1 VRGHQRVIGR
11 CLLILFLLGV
21 KVKDN
26 QHAIKLYPWIL
37 HLIGYSESE
46 PQYAIEHSLIL
57 YLCFTVKER
66 QHGIEHYP
74 LILHLIGFNVKE
86 PQDVIERQP

>member
-1 VRGHQRVIGR
+1 
-11 CLLILFLLGV
+11 LFLLGI

-26 QHAIKLYPWIL
+26 QHAIKLSPWIL
-37 HLIGYSESE
+37 HLTGSSECE
-46 PQYAIEHSLIL
+46 PQHAIEHSLIL
-57 YLCFTVKER
+57 YLCFSVKER
-66 QHGIEHYP
+66 QNGIKHYP